1 MSGGHSK
8 DDAPHGELCHA
19 RSLTL
24 PSPLGRVGKDSL
36 REFRVNGSS
45 AAGELE
51 QGIAQL
57 ELSVA
62 PETRQKMLDFLVLLQ
77 KWNQVYNLTAIRD
90 PGQMVSHHLLDS
102 LAVLPHLWP
111 GRWLDV
117 GCGAGLPG
125 LVLALV
131 RPEWAFT
138 LLDSNSKKTSFV
150 QQAAIELGLR
160 NVSVYCA
167 RVESWQTKDKFD
179 GIISRAFASISDFTA
194 LTHHLLAKEGRWA
207 AMKGARGQ
215 ELEQLPANLAIERI
229 IPLQV
234 PGMDAERCL
243 VIVKAK

>member
-1 MSGGHSK
+1 MPEK
-8 DDAPHGELCHA
+8 
-19 RSLTL
+19 
-24 PSPLGRVGKDSL
+24 
-36 REFRVNGSS
+36 SS
-45 AAGELE
+45 AARELE

-57 ELSVA
+57 ELAVA
-62 PETRQKMLDFLVLLQ
+62 PEIQQKMLDFLALLQ
-77 KWNQVYNLTAIRD
+77 KWNRVYNLTAIRQ
-90 PGQMVSHHLLDS
+90 PERMVSHHLLDS

-125 LVLALV
+125 LVLALL

-150 QQAAIELGLR
+150 QQAAIELGLH

-167 RVESWQTKDKFD
+167 RVESWQTEEKFD

-194 LTHHLLAKEGRWA
+194 LTHHLLAKEGCWV
-207 AMKGARGQ
+207 AMKGVQSR
-215 ELEQLPANLAIERI
+215 EREQLPANRAIERV

-243 VIVKAK
+243 VIVKARGCL